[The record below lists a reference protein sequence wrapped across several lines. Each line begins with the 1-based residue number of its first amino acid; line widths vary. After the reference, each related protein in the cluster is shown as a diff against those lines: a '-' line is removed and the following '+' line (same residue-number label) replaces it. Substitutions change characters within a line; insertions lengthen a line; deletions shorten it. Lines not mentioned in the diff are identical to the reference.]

1 MMKTMTVGE
10 LKAHFSEVLDQLA
23 KNGEPVVISYGKKR
37 KKLPRVFLTANSSL
51 KQNTI
56 WV

>member
-1 MMKTMTVGE
+1 MTVGE
-10 LKAHFSEVLDQLA
+10 LKAHVSEVLDQLA

-37 KKLPRVFLTANSSL
+37 KKLPRLFLTANSSL
-51 KQNTI
+51 KQNAI